1 MLSLRPMKQIIAFL
15 IRYVPRKYLQLFTGI
30 GLKTLGIFYTGNQV
44 ECPICGHHYRK
55 FLPYGRINPR
65 QNALCPHCLSLERHR
80 LIWVYLKEKT
90 KFFTDKLE
98 VLHIAPEPCFMKR
111 FEQQHGEK
119 YITADI
125 ESPLAKVKM
134 DIHAI
139 PFPENHFDVVLC
151 NHVLEHVDDDIKA
164 MSEIYRVLK
173 PGGYAVMQVPFFAPV
188 PDVTFEDSSITNP
201 REREKAFGQSDHVR
215 KFGKDYAQRI
225 ARSGLKAE
233 ASKFAFE
240 LEEGIV
246 LKYGLVRNEVLYLG
260 TKPNI

>member
-1 MLSLRPMKQIIAFL
+1 MLSLRPMKHLIAIL

-30 GLKTLGIFYTGNQV
+30 GLKTLGVFYAGNKV

-90 KFFTDKLE
+90 NFFSKKLD
-98 VLHIAPEPCFMKR
+98 VLHIAPEPCFMKP
-111 FEQQHGEK
+111 FEKQHAEK

-134 DIHAI
+134 DIHEI

-188 PDVTFEDSSITNP
+188 PDVTVEDLSIINP

-215 KFGKDYAQRI
+215 KFGKDYPQRI
-225 ARSGLKAE
+225 AHSGLKPE
-233 ASKFAFE
+233 ASHFAHE
-240 LEEGIV
+240 LEEEKV
-246 LKYGLVRNEVLYLG
+246 FRFGLVRNEILYLG
-260 TKPNI
+260 RK